1 MEVFH
6 CGDSRT
12 LGESV
17 ERLVQ
22 QLPVKFE
29 LLRRP
34 DARVFHLDEL
44 GFLPVEPRRSAV
56 LIGDQGAVND
66 SKKGFHRQ
74 AAALRALP
82 AGTGTVEVWAPDF
95 SSPAYLTS

>member
-17 ERLVQ
+17 ERLVEKF
-22 QLPVKFE
+22 PVELE
-29 LLRRP
+29 LLRGS

-44 GFLPVEPRRSAV
+44 GFLTAQPRRSAV
-56 LIGDQGAVND
+56 LIGDQGAI
-66 SKKGFHRQ
+66 SY
-74 AAALRALP
+74 A
-82 AGTGTVEVWAPDF
+82 E
-95 SSPAYLTS
+95 